1 MKNPLDRS
9 RLKLIVLAGAIVIA
23 VILDVF
29 IISTAFSGFHSGQS
43 DSAFQMLLI
52 WLVGWLIPAALVAF
66 FIFQLLKY
74 QRPFLAQ
81 AICLIAVT
89 LNLILIFSVCP
100 MELSSQPKE
109 FEHHPPGVAYDST
122 AAKFLIE
129 ENKKAVEEIKARDE
143 EEDSWFHNKFIL
155 VGALLAATM
164 GYIGFGKHSPRQSTE
179 QELIALSKS
188 PSTAVILALASVMA
202 LGVDMH
208 VRGNT
213 CEVDQL
219 GLWIR
224 YYVEPVMLHGNSD
237 RNGPMSLPE
246 NFHGWED
253 FLRAKVVPATNVANK
268 NSSTEGGTERCS
280 ATKSVYWDPET
291 GSGKHSGELW
301 NLFYE
306 PHIHFLTAFVYVLYL
321 AVFQTF
327 ALSRESGRGSARR
340 GMPIVCFAVVQA
352 SFLAFAWIAHSA
364 PEMFELK
371 VLPFIPAY
379 EAGYF
384 APLHYFV
391 PCLALILLNTPYL
404 AGYWG
409 KSSPLSSL
417 SSS

>member
-1 MKNPLDRS
+1 MDL
-9 RLKLIVLAGAIVIA
+9 
-23 VILDVF
+23 
-29 IISTAFSGFHSGQS
+29 S
-43 DSAFQMLLI
+43 D
-52 WLVGWLIPAALVAF
+52 
-66 FIFQLLKY
+66 
-74 QRPFLAQ
+74 
-81 AICLIAVT
+81 
-89 LNLILIFSVCP
+89 
-100 MELSSQPKE
+100 QPKG
-109 FEHHPPGVAYDST
+109 FEHNPPGIASNST

-129 ENKKAVEEIKARDE
+129 ENKKAVEEIKIRDE

-164 GYIGFGKHSPRQSTE
+164 GYIGFGPQSSKQSTE
-179 QELIALSKS
+179 EGLAALSKS

-224 YYVEPVMLHGNSD
+224 YYVEPVLLHGNSD
-237 RNGPMSLPE
+237 GKGPTSLPE
-246 NFHGWED
+246 SFHGWED
-253 FLRAKVVPATNVANK
+253 FLRAKVPTDAAK
-268 NSSTEGGTERCS
+268 GNSSTEGSTERCS
-280 ATKSVYWDPET
+280 TTKSVYWEDLSQ

-306 PHIHFLTAFVYVLYL
+306 PHIHFLTVFVYVLYL

-327 ALSRESGRGSARR
+327 ARPTGIARASDGR
-340 GMPIVCFAVVQA
+340 GMPIICFAVVQA

-379 EAGYF
+379 EAGYV

-391 PCLALILLNTPYL
+391 PCLALILLNIPYI
-404 AGYWG
+404 AYYWG
-409 KSSPLSSL
+409 KGPKVMVDGKLQAI
-417 SSS
+417 